1 MKARKIALT
10 IGALLAGS
18 TAMGA
23 TLPGGGN
30 SNLFLIVYNSA
41 DTNGETYV
49 QALTPTISTLP
60 TGTTSYGVDTSL
72 SKLETDVGTTSAAN
86 LSYAVVAANDINGSI
101 QLDFT
106 SAATPTISAGGQI
119 ANGAGLLNA
128 WLGNIGISATQNSA
142 VEPSGVLTFKGANGA
157 GADLGVGGSSQNTTG
172 AATGS
177 PLEFYAAT
185 IVSAGKNTVASVAD
199 QGGAFSFSLAN
210 DSVTYTPASQTAPP
224 VPVPAAVWLL
234 LSGLAGVAGLSR
246 RNGFGNAAAAG

>member
-1 MKARKIALT
+1 MKARKIALA

-60 TGTTSYGVDTSL
+60 TTTTSYGVDTSL
-72 SKLETDVGTTSAAN
+72 SQLEQDVGTTSAAN
-86 LSYAVVAANDINGSI
+86 LTYAVVAANDLGGQI

-106 SAATPTISAGGQI
+106 ASAVTITAGGQVN
-119 ANGAGLLNA
+119 NGAGLLNA
-128 WLGNIGISATQNSA
+128 WLGNIGIGTSQNSA
-142 VEPSGVLTFKGANGA
+142 VESSGVLTFTGHNGA
-157 GADLGVGGSSQNTTG
+157 GADLGIGGSSQNTTG

-185 IVSAGKNTVASVAD
+185 VVPAGRTTDANVVD
-199 QGGAFSFSLAN
+199 QHGTFSFSLAN
-210 DSVTYTPASQTAPP
+210 DSVTYTPASQTSP

-246 RNGFGNAAAAG
+246 RNGHGNATAIA